1 MTSTHHQTRGLC
13 LISNKKGEAQ
23 EKELYSQSDREP
35 GGVKEVLCKDED
47 LDFCSVSS
55 LVTGRER

>member
-47 LDFCSVSS
+47 LDFCSVS
-55 LVTGRER
+55 